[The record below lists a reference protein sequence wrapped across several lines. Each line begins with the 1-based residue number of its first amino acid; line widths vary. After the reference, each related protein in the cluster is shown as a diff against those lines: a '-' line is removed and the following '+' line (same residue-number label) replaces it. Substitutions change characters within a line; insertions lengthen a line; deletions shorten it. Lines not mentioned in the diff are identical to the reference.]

1 MRMKLHSIAHVAV
14 TLALL
19 VVAAVPRAIAQGTD
33 GDTRSVSGI
42 VTNASGDPV
51 PGAIVQLKDTKTLQ
65 IRSYV
70 CQAGGRYHFTGLSTD
85 VTYELRA
92 TFQGASSK
100 TKRLSVFDG
109 AKKPVIDLKL
119 EK

>member
-1 MRMKLHSIAHVAV
+1 MMPRSLV
-14 TLALL
+14 TLAIALALFIGAL
-19 VVAAVPRAIAQGTD
+19 VPKAIAQATD

-51 PGAIVQLKDTKTLQ
+51 PGAVVQLKDTKTLQ

-85 VTYELRA
+85 ITYELRA
-92 TFQGASSK
+92 IFQGASSK

-109 AKKPVIDLKL
+109 AKRPVIDLKL

>member
-1 MRMKLHSIAHVAV
+1 MIPRSLATFSLA
-14 TLALL
+14 LALL
-19 VVAAVPRAIAQGTD
+19 IAAVVPRAIAQGTD

-51 PGAIVQLKDTKTLQ
+51 PGAVVQLKDTKTLQ

-70 CQAGGRYHFTGLSTD
+70 CQAGGKYHFAGLSTD

-100 TKRLSVFDG
+100 TKRLSIFDS
-109 AKKPVIDLKL
+109 AKEPVIDLKL

>member
-1 MRMKLHSIAHVAV
+1 MIPRSLATFPLA
-14 TLALL
+14 LALL
-19 VVAAVPRAIAQGTD
+19 IAAVAPRAIAQATN

-51 PGAIVQLKDTKTLQ
+51 PGAVVQLKDTKTLQ

-70 CQAGGRYHFTGLSTD
+70 CQAGGRYHFSGLSTN

-100 TKRLSVFDG
+100 TKRLSIFDSS
-109 AKKPVIDLKL
+109 KEPVIDLKL